1 MLSLTLVSLRRL
13 CAGTFRGAA
22 DSNPWSLLRSARDRS
37 STPKADL
44 IYRMKSW
51 PELTDG
57 ARTAEIF
64 RILSVMS
71 SQPVN
76 RQWLQA
82 RCSLLPEDLDKFLG
96 HLVAQGALEVID
108 PANFAGR
115 EPARA

>member
-1 MLSLTLVSLRRL
+1 MLSLTLDSLRRL
-13 CAGTFRGAA
+13 TGMRLGADA
-22 DSNPWSLLRSARDRS
+22 TPISVLRPAS
-37 STPKADL
+37 ADL

-51 PELTDG
+51 PELSDG
-57 ARTAEIF
+57 ARTAEIY

-82 RCSLLPEDLDKFLG
+82 RCSLLPEELDRFLG
-96 HLVAQGALEVID
+96 QLVEQGALEVID
-108 PANFAGR
+108 PARFAGR